1 MFFFGHIFF
10 FVFQSFVTKIFASL
24 FSSQNRSSC
33 LSRSTSTG
41 GRSSSSRYLL
51 LSLPEDYHY
60 YNHHRQSRLR
70 PFLSL
75 AAFFFFSTPKR
86 FKSRLS
92 FDRKTKAHTLDV
104 SFISLSLSLYT
115 LGTKLQAETSRHR
128 GAKGKHH
135 RREERGE
142 NAEK

>member
-1 MFFFGHIFF
+1 MFFFGHFFFF
-10 FVFQSFVTKIFASL
+10 FVFRFVTIFASL

-75 AAFFFFSTPKR
+75 VVAFFFLSTPKR

-104 SFISLSLSLYT
+104 SFISLSLSLHIRN
-115 LGTKLQAETSRHR
+115 KAPSRDFEASRRKRQTSPP
-128 GAKGKHH
+128 
-135 RREERGE
+135 RRAWRER
-142 NAEK
+142 

>member
-41 GRSSSSRYLL
+41 GRSLSSRYLL

-60 YNHHRQSRLR
+60 YNHHRRRLR

-86 FKSRLS
+86 FKSSLS

-104 SFISLSLSLYT
+104 SFISLSLSLHIRN
-115 LGTKLQAETSRHR
+115 KAPSRDFEASRRKRQTSPP
-128 GAKGKHH
+128 
-135 RREERGE
+135 RRAWRER
-142 NAEK
+142 

>member
-1 MFFFGHIFF
+1 MFFFGLFF
-10 FVFQSFVTKIFASL
+10 FVFRFVTIFASL

-60 YNHHRQSRLR
+60 YNHHRRRLR

-86 FKSRLS
+86 FKSSLS